1 MLRFIDTATVF
12 CFSASL
18 GGCLPK
24 DDHPVD
30 VKTVREPVPRSDMR
44 APDDSK
50 CRGRPIERFWVRGV
64 SSRPVLRSKSLVAP
78 MTPTMPRSVTANA
91 TSFA

>member
-30 VKTVREPVPRSDMR
+30 VKTAREPVPRSDTRGAKRSGRRRDWR
-44 APDDSK
+44 AAS
-50 CRGRPIERFWVRGV
+50 
-64 SSRPVLRSKSLVAP
+64 
-78 MTPTMPRSVTANA
+78 
-91 TSFA
+91 